1 MKHLPFRVS
10 SARHAA
16 GIALAGALVT
26 LPGCGGGGSDGAGF
40 TPTAAAGLYE
50 STGGSTPAFE
60 VLVLDSGRTYAIYGM
75 NPTTPVPA
83 GGVIVANAVTSGT
96 AFTAG
101 DVHDFNLSSHTL
113 STGTAAGSFV
123 AKISITGTVSYSG
136 GTTANFGGGYS
147 TVFDQPASLSS
158 LAATYGGE
166 TADLGGTKASVVT
179 VDGSGLIA
187 ATSTGGCSYAGVA
200 APHAAGNAFDVTINF
215 QSGCTESGNT
225 LRGHAFVSHN
235 VLYLVV
241 LSGDMNRA
249 VLFAGVKS

>member
-1 MKHLPFRVS
+1 MKPLTTRLV
-10 SARHAA
+10 RHAA
-16 GIALAGALVT
+16 AVSMLATLSALPA
-26 LPGCGGGGSDGAGF
+26 CGGGGGSSGF

-50 STGGSTPAFE
+50 STGGATPAFE

-75 NPTTPVPA
+75 NSTTPVPA
-83 GGVIVANAVTSGT
+83 GGVIVADVATSGT
-96 AFTAG
+96 TFSAS

-123 AKISITGTVSYSG
+123 ARTSITGTVTYGG
-136 GTTANFGGGYS
+136 GTTANFGGSYS
-147 TVFDQPASLSS
+147 TTFDQAASLSS

-166 TADLGGTKASVVT
+166 TADVGGTKASVVT

-200 APHAAGNAFDVTINF
+200 TPHGSGNVFDVTINF

-241 LSGDMNRA
+241 VNGDLSHA